1 MLNELIAELT
11 TCVYDTNS
19 SVRYDTVVSI
29 SLFGKVCKD
38 THVDLLS
45 ALVPTLLKS
54 VQDSY
59 IPVKLA
65 SERALLHLLQIH
77 ENPAVLENYLQ
88 SVSPIDAKYLK
99 TDVQRVLIKLPKSAE
114 DDLGDF

>member
-1 MLNELIAELT
+1 MLNELITELT
-11 TCVYDTNS
+11 SCIYDTNS

-38 THVDLLS
+38 THVNLLG

-59 IPVKLA
+59 KWC
-65 SERALLHLLQIH
+65 SEEMLGYFKPQ
-77 ENPAVLENYLQ
+77 VF
-88 SVSPIDAKYLK
+88 
-99 TDVQRVLIKLPKSAE
+99 KSE
-114 DDLGDF
+114 ME

>member
-1 MLNELIAELT
+1 MLNELITELT
-11 TCVYDTNS
+11 SCIYDTNS

-38 THVDLLS
+38 THVNLLG

-65 SERALLHLLQIH
+65 SERALLHLLQIFLAAG
-77 ENPAVLENYLQ
+77 NKSPRLAVLFIRA
-88 SVSPIDAKYLK
+88 ID
-99 TDVQRVLIKLPKSAE
+99 
-114 DDLGDF
+114 DDCNRQALNISHI

>member
-1 MLNELIAELT
+1 MLSELIAELT

-59 IPVKLA
+59 IPVKLV

-99 TDVQRVLIKLPKSAE
+99 TYVQRVLIKLPKSAE